1 MTRLGLQNCIV
12 HVKIAK
18 IQFTTQVMCNLLTT
32 AMLKVYQKKT
42 TGASRVEAKLNA
54 AWASPSLAVPSPK

>member
-1 MTRLGLQNCIV
+1 MPTDASTY
-12 HVKIAK
+12 KTTFSMIAK
-18 IQFTTQVMCNLLTT
+18 FTTQIVCKLFNYRC
-32 AMLKVYQKKT
+32 VEHYQKKT

>member
-1 MTRLGLQNCIV
+1 MLRQPKFNSQL
-12 HVKIAK
+12 
-18 IQFTTQVMCNLLTT
+18 NLCVTFLTI

-42 TGASRVEAKLNA
+42 TGASNVEAKLNA